1 MILTMRSIK
10 ISQSNLVTL
19 EGTMN
24 KTLVRNW
31 MTADVVTITPET
43 HLYDARHIMDTEK
56 IRVLPVME
64 KDTLKGIVTRRDLL
78 RADLST
84 AQLESQQSD
93 NNLKAE
99 TADHVMSSEV
109 VQIDSESPVAKAARV
124 MLENKIESL
133 PVVKDHKD
141 MVGIITSSDLFRVI
155 EEELPKMGQQSPV
168 RNHMSY
174 EPVTITPDQSLLEVH
189 RIMGWKRIRV
199 LPVVNESDEL
209 VGIITRTDVMS
220 ADPSRLYNR
229 GHQEE
234 SLKVQLQ
241 SVQDAMT
248 ASPITIRENAPITEA
263 ARLMRENKFHS
274 LPVVDEH
281 GKLIGIITDSDL
293 FR

>member
-1 MILTMRSIK
+1 M
-10 ISQSNLVTL
+10 
-19 EGTMN
+19 
-24 KTLVRNW
+24 
-31 MTADVVTITPET
+31 
-43 HLYDARHIMDTEK
+43 DAEK
-56 IRVLPVME
+56 IRALPVM
-64 KDTLKGIVTRRDLL
+64 KKNALKGIVTRRDLL

-84 AQLESQQSD
+84 VQLENKAND
-93 NNLKAE
+93 KNLKSE
-99 TADHVMSSEV
+99 TIDRVMSPEV

-133 PVVKDHKD
+133 PVIKDHKD

-155 EEELPKMGQQSPV
+155 EEELPKMEQQPPV
-168 RNHMSY
+168 RNYMSY
-174 EPVTITPDQSLLEVH
+174 EPVTITPDQNLLEVH

-199 LPVVNESDEL
+199 LPVVNEAGDL

-241 SVQDAMT
+241 SVEEAMT
-248 ASPITIRENAPITEA
+248 ANPITIRENAPITDA

-274 LPVVDEH
+274 LPVVNER
-281 GKLIGIITDSDL
+281 GALIGIITDSDL
-293 FR
+293 FRLIVMKFFD

>member
-1 MILTMRSIK
+1 M
-10 ISQSNLVTL
+10 
-19 EGTMN
+19 E

-31 MTADVVTITPET
+31 MTADVVTIAPET
-43 HLYDARHIMDTEK
+43 HLYDARRIMDAEK
-56 IRVLPVME
+56 IRALPVL
-64 KDTLKGIVTRRDLL
+64 KNHSLKGIVTRRDLL

-84 AQLESQQSD
+84 AQLESKQSEK
-93 NNLKAE
+93 NLKVE
-99 TADHVMSSEV
+99 TVGRVMSPEV

-133 PVVKDHKD
+133 PVIKNHKD

-155 EEELPKMGQQSPV
+155 EEELPRLETQSPV
-168 RNHMSY
+168 RNYMSY

-199 LPVVNESDEL
+199 LPVLDESEEL

-248 ASPITIRENAPITEA
+248 AAPITIRENAPITEA
-263 ARLMRENKFHS
+263 ARLMRTHKFHS
-274 LPVVDEH
+274 LPVVDER

-293 FR
+293 FRLIVMKFFD